1 MEKNYG
7 LNDEQWIAVTAKSPS
22 ICNASAGSGKTRCL
36 IAKIQYLLDQGATP
50 ESILA
55 VTFTNKAANEMKER
69 IKAFYPDLKE
79 MQISTIH
86 SMSVKII
93 NKFVQHTPLKSPF
106 SIYDDSNQLS
116 IIKTLIKARNLT
128 EDPYE
133 LLSSISRVKSDGHQ
147 SNLKGDIASILKAY
161 QEILIKN
168 NACDFDDLLIYAERC
183 LQQPDC
189 QRYYSDLWQH
199 ILVDEFQ
206 DTSVIQ
212 YKIIT
217 HIYTPGISKTFFAAG
232 DINQCIIQGSMIQ
245 VKEGIKKIEDIV
257 VGEEIRAGIGKN
269 LTGLLSVKN
278 IYSRDIIN
286 MPVICVKTSMGY
298 SLTTTCEHLY
308 FAGFRKCTKN
318 TPQKFY
324 VYLMY
329 RHDRGYRIGFTRN
342 VRGGGKGNPT
352 VRGYMIRMNQELADA
367 IWIIG
372 SYDIESEA
380 RYYEHFYSIRYGIP
394 TWVFHT
400 SYRRLS
406 LSYDDNLIEKMYKN
420 TDSKKGALQLLNDLH
435 LYKEYP
441 HHTPKS
447 MNIRRRRN
455 FNITLCCARMS
466 HRYCISGS
474 DMIDME
480 KLKAHGLNVRPAN
493 GRKGYRIEGSSYSL
507 ENIYNIRDKAIL
519 AIGSVNFS
527 ENGRFSENSS
537 LPVTPASHIL
547 PGMSCF
553 ILQNNRIIEDTVIEI
568 HHDLYTGKIHDLD
581 IDKVHN
587 YIANGIVTHNSIYG
601 WRSARPENMND
612 FIKKYNPTISHLT
625 YNYRSG
631 SEIIDHANRFLQ
643 YGPPMVTKATSS
655 GMVSFTQFQSQEEEA
670 EKIAGA
676 VLKMQ
681 NYEGTAILFR
691 VNARTILF
699 EKTFAQKK
707 IPYKIVGTLP
717 FYKRKIAKDLLSYCK
732 AAVNP
737 DDIESL
743 ARIVNVPKRGFG
755 ETKQE
760 RLLLEGRS
768 YLYKSVE
775 EVPRIKAFID
785 LLEEIKNKSP
795 LEAIR
800 AVLHQTDYRSS
811 LKTDDDQIMVDS
823 FLDVVSG
830 FDSIEELILASNFIE
845 KDSGHGVR
853 LMSAHASKGLEF
865 DRVFVVGVEDEL
877 WPHKFSENIDEERR
891 LFYVAC
897 TRAKIYL
904 NVSYAKSRICRG
916 KKIDV
921 IPSSLFIDSYKAL
934 KK

>member
-69 IKAFYPDLKE
+69 IKSFYPDLKE

-217 HIYTPGISKTFFAAG
+217 HIYTPGKSKTFFACG
-232 DINQCIIQGSMIQ
+232 DQNQS
-245 VKEGIKKIEDIV
+245 
-257 VGEEIRAGIGKN
+257 
-269 LTGLLSVKN
+269 
-278 IYSRDIIN
+278 IYS
-286 MPVICVKTSMGY
+286 
-298 SLTTTCEHLY
+298 
-308 FAGFRKCTKN
+308 
-318 TPQKFY
+318 
-324 VYLMY
+324 
-329 RHDRGYRIGFTRN
+329 
-342 VRGGGKGNPT
+342 
-352 VRGYMIRMNQELADA
+352 
-367 IWIIG
+367 
-372 SYDIESEA
+372 
-380 RYYEHFYSIRYGIP
+380 
-394 TWVFHT
+394 
-400 SYRRLS
+400 
-406 LSYDDNLIEKMYKN
+406 
-420 TDSKKGALQLLNDLH
+420 
-435 LYKEYP
+435 
-441 HHTPKS
+441 
-447 MNIRRRRN
+447 
-455 FNITLCCARMS
+455 
-466 HRYCISGS
+466 
-474 DMIDME
+474 
-480 KLKAHGLNVRPAN
+480 
-493 GRKGYRIEGSSYSL
+493 
-507 ENIYNIRDKAIL
+507 
-519 AIGSVNFS
+519 
-527 ENGRFSENSS
+527 
-537 LPVTPASHIL
+537 
-547 PGMSCF
+547 
-553 ILQNNRIIEDTVIEI
+553 
-568 HHDLYTGKIHDLD
+568 
-581 IDKVHN
+581 
-587 YIANGIVTHNSIYG
+587 

-612 FIKKYNPTISHLT
+612 FIKKYNPTINHLT

-631 SEIIDHANRFLQ
+631 SEIIEHANRFLQ
-643 YGPPMVTKATSS
+643 YGPPMVTKAASS

-800 AVLHQTDYRSS
+800 TVLHQTDYRSS

-865 DRVFVVGVEDEL
+865 DRVFIVGVEDEL